1 MQKNRMDKGRKL
13 TDEQLAELEAR
24 IRKMYN
30 DSAQAL
36 QEIIDDYFDK
46 FAARDKEMRA
56 MLDAGKIDE
65 EKYKQWRLAQIGR
78 GKRFEA
84 LRDKLAD
91 RTTHANEVAVS
102 YINDATPGIY
112 SLNRNYAA
120 YELESAGA
128 GIDFTLYDETTVR
141 RLIVEQ
147 PDLMPYYPP
156 KKAVNRG
163 IDLDYGRKVI
173 TSRVT
178 SGILMGE
185 SNRQIAAHLRERI
198 TSMSIESAIRAAR
211 TATTA
216 AENGG
221 RSASYKAAADM
232 GVKMTREWIATH
244 DAHTRPEHGHA
255 DGQRV
260 GIDEP
265 FLVGG
270 EKLMF
275 PGDSSLG
282 AHGWNI
288 YNCRCAIKATIKGHE
303 RSRETWEEWR
313 EKKEKEVANAEN
325 NGILETPAPKAKPQ
339 KPKIEYNGNKM
350 KEQLAASDTM
360 EWSAYYEEA
369 AEQKRLEDIKR
380 LSNLDDKTAT
390 NALHAL
396 CGDSQNERDTAGH
409 PQCYFYGAN
418 REIRKRSTPEFAKMA
433 DDIDNYIVAAPKYE
447 GKVYRGIAM
456 DEDFVSKLTA
466 GREFVDDGSLSSWSS
481 KKTVA
486 QRFGKDNSQYKSG
499 MVSVVLELENPSYGT
514 PVQHLSVFGTTEA
527 EVLVSNM
534 HGTKYTISKI
544 TKTGGTQKTEL
555 VKQLVSKGKTEVT
568 YTDEYNAFIAGMK
581 KKYGTDDYYSQM
593 SDAEFD
599 MQQKFDTPVEYGGG
613 LIVKKTEDVWE
624 TVKVPVGKAS
634 PVVWMIKLKE
644 K

>member
-30 DSAQAL
+30 DSAQEL

-91 RTTHANEVAVS
+91 RATHANEVAVS

-185 SNRQIAAHLRERI
+185 SNHQIAAHLRERI
-198 TSMSIESAIRAAR
+198 TNMSIESAIRAAR

-265 FLVGG
+265 FIVGG

-275 PGDSSLG
+275 PGDSSLV

-303 RSRETWEEWR
+303 RSRELYTEWEER
-313 EKKEKEVANAEN
+313 KKT
-325 NGILETPAPKAKPQ
+325 ETADAAAKDDADALDFLGADARDDL
-339 KPKIEYNGNKM
+339 KKI
-350 KEQLAASDTM
+350 AA
-360 EWSAYYEEA
+360 
-369 AEQKRLEDIKR
+369 
-380 LSNLDDKTAT
+380 
-390 NALHAL
+390 
-396 CGDSQNERDTAGH
+396 
-409 PQCYFYGAN
+409 
-418 REIRKRSTPEFAKMA
+418 RSTIK
-433 DDIDNYIVAAPKYE
+433 
-447 GKVYRGIAM
+447 
-456 DEDFVSKLTA
+456 
-466 GREFVDDGSLSSWSS
+466 
-481 KKTVA
+481 
-486 QRFGKDNSQYKSG
+486 
-499 MVSVVLELENPSYGT
+499 LENGFAAFPET
-514 PVQHLSVFGTTEA
+514 DQLNKNVQKVKALKTYFDVAMHGSNAAVGFGTTETNMSPRLLAAVIRHSEGWGGQKIRLLSCNTGAVNGNNYCFA
-527 EVLVSNM
+527 EELANALGVEVKAPNDMLYINE
-534 HGTKYTISKI
+534 HGAMI
-544 TKTGGTQKTEL
+544 
-555 VKQLVSKGKTEVT
+555 VGKNGEGK
-568 YTDEYNAFIAGMK
+568 FIAYRPNQRERK
-581 KKYGTDDYYSQM
+581 K
-593 SDAEFD
+593 
-599 MQQKFDTPVEYGGG
+599 
-613 LIVKKTEDVWE
+613 
-624 TVKVPVGKAS
+624 
-634 PVVWMIKLKE
+634 
-644 K
+644 